1 MLRSERVDTWID
13 VDILCNRNEKFL
25 LTENDVLDGD
35 IFVVLSL
42 GKHREVSVT
51 KGCVD
56 KKGLRLFFGNLDIC
70 HCAECED
77 G

>member
-35 IFVVLSL
+35 IFVVLS
-42 GKHREVSVT
+42 
-51 KGCVD
+51 
-56 KKGLRLFFGNLDIC
+56 
-70 HCAECED
+70 
-77 G
+77 